1 VFKASYENAMDNY
14 LDIKSKYEQG
24 VVAEYDL
31 IRANVLVNNIEPNLI
46 EAENSVKLAKWR
58 LKALMGMDL
67 DENIDC
73 RGSLA
78 DYRSQLYGDY
88 LSTDT
93 SLAENSDLAQLEL
106 QTKLLSETIKLRK
119 LDYVPT
125 LTAAFLYQW
134 NAMDNT
140 FKFSQYRWNPYSMVG
155 VTLTVPIFSGGS
167 RYYKVKESN
176 VSLEQLK
183 LQREDVERSLNLVV
197 RQSMD
202 QMSTCIKK
210 FAAAQRSVEQAE
222 KGYLISQKRYD
233 TGAGTLLELND
244 SELALTQSR
253 LNYNQ
258 AIYEYVVAKSN
269 LDKIAGRQN

>member
-1 VFKASYENAMDNY
+1 
-14 LDIKSKYEQG
+14 
-24 VVAEYDL
+24 
-31 IRANVLVNNIEPNLI
+31 VLVNNIEVNLI
-46 EAENSVKLAKWR
+46 EAENSVKLAQWR

-67 DENIDC
+67 DINIDC
-73 RGSLA
+73 AGSLA
-78 DYRSQLYGDY
+78 DYQSQLYGDY

-93 SLAENSDLAQLEL
+93 SLADNSDLAQLEL
-106 QTKLLSETIKLRK
+106 QTKLLNQTIKLRK

-134 NAMDNT
+134 NAMDNS
-140 FKFSQYRWNPYSMVG
+140 FKFSQYQWNPYSMVG

-167 RYYKVKESN
+167 RYYKIKESN
-176 VSLEQLK
+176 MTLEQLK
-183 LQREDVERSLNLVV
+183 LQREDVERGLNLVV

-210 FAAAQRSVEQAE
+210 FSAAQRSVEQAE

-244 SELALTQSR
+244 AELALTQSR